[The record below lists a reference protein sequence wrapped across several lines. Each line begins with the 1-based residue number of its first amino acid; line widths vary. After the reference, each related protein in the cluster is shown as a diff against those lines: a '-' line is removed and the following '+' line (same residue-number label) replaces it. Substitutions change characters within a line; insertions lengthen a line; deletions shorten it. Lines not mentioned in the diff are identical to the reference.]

1 MACPRRVGRGRTVET
16 VRIATGVSLLLTG
29 CALYQGESDEA
40 PMCADP
46 VLTTRRVVD
55 MDPIGDSTAAD
66 ADGVDLDGD
75 GSIDNQLGNI
85 TVAIVQYT
93 AFDPQVTHDRYVRRL
108 GDDVS
113 FTLQIAH
120 CPEGDVASLPDGV
133 PVGLMFDYSD
143 SGAGGSVAAGE
154 VTVVEGD
161 DNDAVIAAALHSPYE
176 EIAAEAFLP
185 FAQTIPDYQDPSR
198 ILFDDDQDG
207 TVTLDELRADS
218 LWMTLLRPDLDLD
231 GDGTSEGISNGLHVH
246 FE

>member
-1 MACPRRVGRGRTVET
+1 MASLREVAKARAVGTAQ
-16 VRIATGVSLLLTG
+16 IMTGMSLLLAG
-29 CALYQGESDEA
+29 CALYRDESEEA
-40 PMCADP
+40 PMCDDP

-55 MDPIGDSTAAD
+55 MDPIGDSTTAEAD
-66 ADGVDLDGD
+66 SVDLDGD
-75 GSIDNQLGNI
+75 GSIDNQIGNI
-85 TVAIVQYT
+85 TSAIVQYT
-93 AFDPQVTHDRYVRRL
+93 GLDLQATHDRYVRRL

-120 CPEGDVASLPDGV
+120 CPAGDVASLPDGV
-133 PVGLMFDYSD
+133 PVALMFDFTD
-143 SGAGGSVAAGE
+143 AGATGSVAAGDL
-154 VTVVEGD
+154 TVIDGN

-185 FAQTIPDYQDPSR
+185 FAQTIPDYQDPNR
-198 ILFDDDQDG
+198 ILFDDNQDG

-231 GDGTSEGISNGLHVH
+231 GDGASDGISNGLHVH